1 MELTIYNREYN
12 SIDSIENFLDLYFN
26 REMEF
31 FADDL
36 LKEGLSPSDIKE
48 AIQRAMAAGRAAGLE
63 IRKHFAPVYCQIN
76 GTLLYDCKLSRLG
89 YAMVLLNARPELPI
103 VGEWQLK
110 ILRHFLM
117 QNS

>member
-1 MELTIYNREYN
+1 MELIIYHKEYN
-12 SIDSIENFLDLYFN
+12 SNDSLENFLDLFFN
-26 REMEF
+26 REMEY
-31 FADDL
+31 FAGDL
-36 LKEGLSPSDIKE
+36 LKEGFSPSDIKE
-48 AIQRAMAAGRAAGLE
+48 AVKRAIAAGGAAGLE
-63 IRKHFAPVYCQIN
+63 IRKHFAPVYSQVNEGLI
-76 GTLLYDCKLSRLG
+76 YDCKLSRLG